1 LIGGLVFTLLT
12 TWKTGR
18 RLLAERLHSQTLP
31 REMFVAEVMTS
42 PPTRVPGTAV
52 FMYSNPAGTPPALLH
67 NLKHNKVLHA
77 RVLFLSVQTEEVP
90 YVDPDDAVEVEHLGS
105 GLYQVVI
112 SNGFMESLDIPAKLA
127 SIQLEGLDIHPLS
140 TSYFLGREI
149 LIPSKRRRGMAF
161 WRERLFTVMSD
172 NSKSAGSFFG
182 LPANR
187 VVELSAVVEL

>member
-1 LIGGLVFTLLT
+1 VFTLLT

-31 REMFVAEVMTS
+31 RELFVKEVLNS
-42 PPTRVPGTAV
+42 PPVRVAGTAV
-52 FMYSNPAGTPPALLH
+52 FMYSNPTGTPPALLH
-67 NLKHNKVLHA
+67 NLKHNKVLHS
-77 RVLFLSVQTEEVP
+77 RVLFLSVQTEEIP
-90 YVDPDDAVEVEHLGS
+90 YVDPENSIEIEHLGS

-112 SNGFMESLDIPAKLA
+112 RHGFMEQIDLPSRLA
-127 SIQLEGLDIHPLS
+127 TLNVEGLDIHPLS

-149 LIPSKRRRGMAF
+149 LMPSKRRRGMAF
-161 WRERLFTVMSD
+161 WRERLFTVMAD
-172 NSKSAGSFFG
+172 NAKSAGSFFG